1 MKNQDTISDYANI
14 LKNSGVVI
22 TNNAYI
28 CSLCDGVGTSS
39 VLITSE
45 DFKDSLVYPGNKHII
60 QMNDTEWVSKLI
72 NSIQASLTNNEAIGY
87 EIRSGHGNIW
97 RSTDCAALSAISKK
111 G

>member
-22 TNNAYI
+22 TYTVY
-28 CSLCDGVGTSS
+28 LFTCDGVGTSS

-60 QMNDTEWVSKLI
+60 QMNDTNGYLCQLC
-72 NSIQASLTNNEAIGY
+72 IQACLTTMKLS
-87 EIRSGHGNIW
+87 IRNKERPW
-97 RSTDCAALSAISKK
+97 
-111 G
+111 